1 MMDFFSVHFPFFLLT
16 LGSDVLL
23 FNFPVLFPFSLP
35 SSSERKAHV

>member
-1 MMDFFSVHFPFFLLT
+1 MMDFSVHFPFFLLT